1 MAFQLVQEFQFG
13 KLDYSYE
20 QSGDVLDISFGPP
33 APAIA
38 LQVEDWLAIQ
48 MRLNPPALQGM
59 TIVGFKKIFEKIN
72 RYAEKELPHRM
83 KKLRDVRIKIA
94 VSYDDV
100 SDTVVYRWEQERS
113 GFGKFLDKLSFHKI
127 GKPTIF
133 EPLSGPCD
141 PSSPLRA
148 IGQPLRNV
156 YVEKSLPSK
165 DIVGIKIL
173 EFTKS
178 GPAALEGILGAM
190 IDTIFEPS
198 IEQDENVHL
207 ITNAFI
213 QRLDWQRFAAFAA

>member
-1 MAFQLVQEFQFG
+1 MAFQLVQEFQFE

-20 QSGDVLDISFGPP
+20 PGGDVLDISFGPP

-48 MRLNPPALQGM
+48 VRLNPPALQGM

-72 RYAEKELPHRM
+72 RYAEKELPQRM
-83 KKLRDVRIKIA
+83 KRLRDIRIKIA

-113 GFGKFLDKLSFHKI
+113 AFEELIDKFSFHKM
-127 GKPTIF
+127 GKLSIF
-133 EPLSGPCD
+133 EPLARPGEL
-141 PSSPLRA
+141 SSPLVA
-148 IGQPLRNV
+148 AGESLRNV

-165 DIVGIKIL
+165 DILGIKIL

-198 IEQDENVHL
+198 PEQDENVHL

-213 QRLDWQRFAAFAA
+213 QRLDWQKFAGFAA